1 MSSTTDRHGRS
12 DLDAKTD
19 TGPGDGT
26 AVQHGVA
33 TGDFDREISVRRI
46 LWSGV
51 WLVVITLTSALLVWW
66 FMRGLQIYDEHHE
79 VQMMPMMA
87 RNPQQ
92 QQPGPRLQ
100 PEDPKEDRNKD
111 MVDMREA
118 EDKSLGRAGWVDQPG
133 GTLRVP
139 IDVAIDAIVQR
150 GIAPFPPTGAGPAVA
165 AADQTPIEARTRQEQ
180 TNTQAPAAK
189 PPVR

>member
-12 DLDAKTD
+12 DLDARTD

-33 TGDFDREISVRRI
+33 TGDFDREIDLRRI
-46 LWSGV
+46 LWAGV
-51 WLVVITLTSALLVWW
+51 WLVVLTLTSALLVWW
-66 FMRGLQIYDEHHE
+66 FMRGLQVYDEHHE
-79 VQMMPMMA
+79 VKMMPMMA

-92 QQPGPRLQ
+92 LPPGPRLQ
-100 PEDPKEDRNKD
+100 PEDPKEDRNQD
-111 MVDMREA
+111 MADMRAA
-118 EDKSLGRAGWVDQPG
+118 EDQSLEHAGWVDQPG

-139 IDVAIDAIVQR
+139 VDVAIDAILQR
-150 GIAPFPPTGAGPAVA
+150 GVAPFTAAGATGAAGAPAVSMT
-165 AADQTPIEARTRQEQ
+165 QTPIEIPAAPT
-180 TNTQAPAAK
+180 APAPK